1 MKTRTFI
8 IAMAMLAPAA
18 FALAQEPQAAP
29 GFVISLK
36 NGSSVRGRTLTRDES
51 SGKLRL
57 TMTETSAG
65 EPKSYAL
72 ISMDDAE
79 TIRASSSDTD
89 SIRIRLAGG
98 SELRCREFS
107 LSGDTVGVK
116 LGSASR
122 IEVRWD
128 QIESISFT
136 P

>member
-1 MKTRTFI
+1 MKIKTSI
-8 IAMAMLAPAA
+8 IAIALLMLAVSVC
-18 FALAQEPQAAP
+18 AQEPAQP
-29 GFVISLK
+29 GFIITLK
-36 NGSSVRGRTLTRDES
+36 NGSSLRGRTLGRDEA

-57 TMTETSAG
+57 TMTEATTG

-79 TIRASSSDTD
+79 TIRASNSDTD

-98 SELRCREFS
+98 SELKCREFS
-107 LSGDTVGVK
+107 LSGDTIGVK
-116 LGSASR
+116 LGTASR